1 MTWGHQLLSLTMEF
15 INHLSV
21 QDGLIE
27 GDHLH
32 VLQLFIFLTHKL
44 GSSSS
49 MHVHDFPSRHLLLC
63 YVAHLLLLL
72 LLLLLLSLLS

>member
-1 MTWGHQLLSLTMEF
+1 MTWGHQLLSLAMEF

-27 GDHLH
+27 GHHLH
-32 VLQLFIFLTHKL
+32 VLKLFIFLTHKL
-44 GSSSS
+44 CSSSS
-49 MHVHDFPSRHLLLC
+49 MHVHDFSSRQLLLS

-72 LLLLLLSLLS
+72 LLLSLLS